1 VVDNIYYVKK
11 HKIMNLKTLLLVG
24 LVLAPVPAFSQQ
36 VNVYQTCTTYKENY
50 IPGYYD
56 RYGNYVQG
64 TVNTQR
70 YTNSCGNVNY
80 SQPVVVA
87 QPPPVYANTGY
98 RYRRGYCSPARTTLG
113 GLIGGGI
120 AAASSKK
127 SAWSWAIPLGAVLG
141 TGAANATCN

>member
-1 VVDNIYYVKK
+1 
-11 HKIMNLKTLLLVG
+11 MNLKTILVAG
-24 LVLAPVPAFSQQ
+24 LILSPVPALSQQ

-64 TVNTQR
+64 TVTTQK
-70 YTNSCGNVNY
+70 YTASCGNANY

-87 QPPPVYANTGY
+87 QPTPVVVAQPAPVYANN

-113 GLIGGGI
+113 GLLGGGI
-120 AAASSKK
+120 AAAASKK
-127 SAWSWAIPLGAVLG
+127 NAWSWSIPLGAVLG
-141 TGAANATCN
+141 TGAANATCY

>member
-1 VVDNIYYVKK
+1 
-11 HKIMNLKTLLLVG
+11 MNLKTILVAG
-24 LVLAPVPAFSQQ
+24 LILSPVPALSQQ

-64 TVNTQR
+64 TVTTQR
-70 YTNSCGNVNY
+70 YTASCGNANY

-87 QPPPVYANTGY
+87 QPAPVVVAQPAPVYANN

-113 GLIGGGI
+113 GLLGGGI
-120 AAASSKK
+120 AAAASKK
-127 SAWSWAIPLGAVLG
+127 NAWSWSIPLGAVLG
-141 TGAANATCN
+141 TGAANATCY